1 MGVVLNH
8 VMARNNGTTFQEEK
22 QKASTK
28 RAAAPKETSAEAA
41 LYREGTV
48 LL

>member
-1 MGVVLNH
+1 MGVGFH
-8 VMARNNGTTFQEEK
+8 PCYGTMFQEEK

-28 RAAAPKETSAEAA
+28 MAAAPKETSAEAA

-48 LL
+48 LW